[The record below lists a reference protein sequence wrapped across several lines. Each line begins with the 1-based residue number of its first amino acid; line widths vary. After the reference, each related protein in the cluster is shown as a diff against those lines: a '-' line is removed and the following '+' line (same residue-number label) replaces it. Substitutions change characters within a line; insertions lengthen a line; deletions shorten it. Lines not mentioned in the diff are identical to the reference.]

1 MMNEEFKTYIKN
13 ILTNDEIVKI
23 IISNNKKKDNMY
35 RKIVIENKIN
45 KFFVSKYTDKQVFN
59 DNIIDII
66 PFLSEQ
72 IEYFKQFNF
81 IGQENE
87 YSLKFSKGGKLFY
100 NKMKNNRQLSINE
113 ENNRKKNYI
122 LKEGKIIE
130 PLIDLGIFTKEG
142 KIINS
147 MYDKYKQIN
156 RFIELID
163 DLIKDKKLDKIN
175 IIDFGCGKS
184 YLTFIVYYYFKYIK
198 NIDINITGLD
208 LKKDVINNCNNIA
221 KKYGYENLIFK
232 VGSIENYQTEEQVD
246 MVITLHACDMAT
258 DFAIFN
264 AIKWKARYI
273 LSVPCCQHE
282 INKKFHSKT
291 FNILNRYGI
300 AKERIS
306 AIYTDLIRCNLLETM
321 DYKTQLLEFVDYE
334 QTPKNLLIRATLSN
348 IPVNIKIEKMKEVQK
363 LLNDISSSQKLYDLI
378 TDEMGCNYL
387 NEDNKT
393 I

>member
-66 PFLSEQ
+66 TFLSEQ

-321 DYKTQLLEFVDYE
+321 NYKTQLLEFVDYE

-363 LLNDISSSQKLYDLI
+363 LLNDISSSQTLYDLI

-393 I
+393 V

>member
-45 KFFVSKYTDKQVFN
+45 KFFVSKYTNKQVFN
-59 DNIIDII
+59 DNITDII

-87 YSLKFSKGGKLFY
+87 YSLKFSKSGKLFY

-246 MVITLHACDMAT
+246 MVITLHACDTAT

-282 INKKFHSKT
+282 INKNFHSKT

-321 DYKTQLLEFVDYE
+321 NYKTQLLEFVDYE

-363 LLNDISSSQKLYDLI
+363 LLNDISSSQTLYDLI

-393 I
+393 V

>member
-122 LKEGKIIE
+122 LKEGKLIE

>member
-13 ILTNDEIVKI
+13 ILANDEIVKI

-45 KFFVSKYTDKQVFN
+45 KFFVSKYTNKQVFN
-59 DNIIDII
+59 DNITDII

-87 YSLKFSKGGKLFY
+87 YSLKFSKSGKLFY

-282 INKKFHSKT
+282 INKNFHSKT

-321 DYKTQLLEFVDYE
+321 NYKTQLLEFVDYE

-363 LLNDISSSQKLYDLI
+363 LLNDISSSQTLYDLI

-393 I
+393 V

>member
-66 PFLSEQ
+66 TFLSEQ

-87 YSLKFSKGGKLFY
+87 YSLKFSKSGKLFY

-246 MVITLHACDMAT
+246 MVITLHACDTAT

-282 INKKFHSKT
+282 INKNFHSKT

-321 DYKTQLLEFVDYE
+321 NYKTQLLEFVDYE

-363 LLNDISSSQKLYDLI
+363 LLNDISSSQTLYDLI

-393 I
+393 V